1 MRKKCVHATIGQ
13 RESNSERRD
22 QAFFLFVLCFA
33 ATLLARQVH
42 SYIQEHTQEAVL
54 NDRLRNT
61 RLGTESKVDIS
72 SRFLTVT
79 LDTYAYGVATVSRID
94 KIIGLFCRIASLL

>member
-54 NDRLRNT
+54 NHRLRNT

-72 SRFLTVT
+72 FSIFDS
-79 LDTYAYGVATVSRID
+79 DTGHICIWGGYGQ
-94 KIIGLFCRIASLL
+94 